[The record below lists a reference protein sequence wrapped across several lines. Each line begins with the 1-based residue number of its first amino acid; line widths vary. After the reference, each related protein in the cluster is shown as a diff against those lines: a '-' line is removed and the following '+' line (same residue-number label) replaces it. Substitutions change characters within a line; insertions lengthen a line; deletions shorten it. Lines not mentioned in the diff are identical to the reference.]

1 MKITVVGSG
10 YVGLVAG
17 ACFADL
23 GHEVIIVD
31 NDREKLAALK
41 GAVPIHEPFLPE
53 LLQRHRGE
61 RLRAAVK
68 QRVFVSGGSDLL
80 AQPLSSCR
88 LGHRET
94 VHFGDGSRSRQ
105 ALRPVL
111 FSQGNPTIP
120 TRAQSRHENIV
131 RKQNLLPATTFDQP
145 SRRQELC
152 SETVQDPRLIKIA
165 TTHLHTNNHNAVL
178 PIHLCF
184 SKRLSS
190 VNAGLESRQLR
201 ASCATTRARESENIV
216 SGVLPSKKAKL
227 TAI

>member
-1 MKITVVGSG
+1 M
-10 YVGLVAG
+10 
-17 ACFADL
+17 
-23 GHEVIIVD
+23 
-31 NDREKLAALK
+31 
-41 GAVPIHEPFLPE
+41 
-53 LLQRHRGE
+53 
-61 RLRAAVK
+61 
-68 QRVFVSGGSDLL
+68 SGGSTDLL

-111 FSQGNPTIP
+111 LSQGNPIIP
-120 TRAQSRHENIV
+120 TRAESRHENIV

-190 VNAGLESRQLR
+190 VNAGLESRQLG
-201 ASCATTRARESENIV
+201 ASGATTRARESENIV
-216 SGVLPSKKAKL
+216 SGVFAPVLAKL
-227 TAI
+227 RNEITGFVLPPLPQNIFERESRRTRSSHSHIPATMFPESFIALISNWIRHRLD